1 MPSFL
6 CLTRRREN
14 VEKPAFL
21 VQENINP
28 TTGQELELIRYTR
41 ATEEV
46 TAAKNVGK
54 ILLRGRGEGGGQ
66 GSTLIVAMHK

>member
-6 CLTRRREN
+6 CLTRQREN
-14 VEKPAFL
+14 V
-21 VQENINP
+21 VRENINP

-41 ATEEV
+41 AAEKV

-54 ILLRGRGEGGGQ
+54 IILRGRREGGGQ
-66 GSTLIVAMHK
+66 ESTLIVAMHK